1 MSVAFYHHMVPLVK
15 SKISGSPFA
24 LRSLTKISGCLF
36 ALRTMF
42 GHNI

>member
-1 MSVAFYHHMVPLVK
+1 MSVGFYQLIFPSVK